1 LPALVELLGVSKSF
15 GSLRAI
21 EDVSLTVDEGEALGI
36 VGPNGAGKTTLLNV
50 IAGSLRAD
58 RGRVM
63 FAGSDITTLSG
74 HEHCRAGIAR
84 TFQIPRP
91 FAGLTA
97 FENVLVGATYGRG
110 GSDGKGQ
117 QASVEALEQAR
128 LLGKANTLAGQL
140 TLLERKRL
148 ELARALVTEPRI
160 LLLDEIGGGLTELE
174 VLELVETINALRGR
188 GITIVWIEHI
198 VHALLSVVDRLVA
211 LAAGRKLIEGD
222 PQTVIQSPELQDVY
236 LGSTVG
242 EPVVPPRAP
251 SFPEAH
257 SPSSPG
263 LPGEAALG
271 PQPAPHRQIDPP
283 GDDHDAERT

>member
-15 GSLRAI
+15 GSVRAI
-21 EDVSLTVDEGEALGI
+21 EDVDLTIDEGEALGI

-58 RGRVM
+58 GGRVL
-63 FAGSDITTLSG
+63 FQGRDITRLAG
-74 HEHCRAGIAR
+74 HEHCRQGIAR

-110 GSDGKGQ
+110 GANGNVQ
-117 QASVEALEQAR
+117 QVCAEALEQAR
-128 LLGKANTLAGQL
+128 LLRKANALAGEL

-148 ELARALVTEPRI
+148 ELARALVTGPRV

-174 VLELVETINALRGR
+174 VLELVETIKELRDR
-188 GITIVWIEHI
+188 GIMIVWIEHI

-222 PQTVIQSPELQDVY
+222 PQTVMQSAELQHVY
-236 LGSTVG
+236 LGS
-242 EPVVPPRAP
+242 E
-251 SFPEAH
+251 
-257 SPSSPG
+257 
-263 LPGEAALG
+263 L
-271 PQPAPHRQIDPP
+271 
-283 GDDHDAERT
+283 